1 MATGLKKGDR
11 IGIWSPNN
19 VEWVILQLATSQI
32 GAILV
37 NINPAYRLHEL
48 EYVLNQSGCTEVVIA
63 PEFKTS
69 NYTQMMVDLAPEL
82 EDSEPGQ
89 LKSKNCLI

>member
-1 MATGLKKGDR
+1 LEFGLPLIPSGLFFS
-11 IGIWSPNN
+11 W
-19 VEWVILQLATSQI
+19 LTSQI

-37 NINPAYRLHEL
+37 NINLAYRLHEL
-48 EYVLNQSGCTEVVIA
+48 EYVLFQSSCTAVVIA

-82 EDSEPGQ
+82 QDSEPGQ
-89 LKSKNCLI
+89 LKAEK